1 MLPTAFSAPFLTA
14 DGAKPGLQ
22 GRLFFYPARNGHA
35 RNPGCP
41 HDAALRIALFQ
52 QLIHLRILGGFGH
65 GRGLEASLVAARF
78 ALVAGVPLAMA
89 IAPNL
94 VAATFG
100 AKMLCV
106 NHNSSYG
113 FHPYLDHRRL
123 LKLLKFNS

>member
-1 MLPTAFSAPFLTA
+1 M
-14 DGAKPGLQ
+14 
-22 GRLFFYPARNGHA
+22 
-35 RNPGCP
+35 
-41 HDAALRIALFQ
+41 ALFQ

-94 VAATFG
+94 VAASFG

-106 NHNSSYG
+106 NHNGSYG
-113 FHPYLDHRRL
+113 FHPYSDHRQRVKILPVKRL
-123 LKLLKFNS
+123 LKATRSVFLVVFLAGVGRLVLAEAVGKAQEGNA